1 MTFETLLYDMIQKGR
16 FIIIERII
24 DSYNSKMAKNW
35 QKIGQKFSE
44 KCRLFRLKKAIIF
57 WIKIHYFSIEKV
69 FKTPKSRPEM
79 QKLFHLKV

>member
-35 QKIGQKFSE
+35 PKIGQKFSE
-44 KCRLFRLKKAIIF
+44 KCQFFFQKKPLFFGKKSIIF
-57 WIKIHYFSIEKV
+57 QSKKFSKPQNHDLKCKSYFI
-69 FKTPKSRPEM
+69 
-79 QKLFHLKV
+79 